1 MMQDVLNVALVV
13 NRFYPEIGGAEIN
26 LYHQAKTLAKTCQV
40 TVICPNRLALP
51 ASEQRDGF
59 SIIRYPDLLNWRRH
73 TPNLNKVTFCPQIFW
88 HLLKH
93 PYDIVHAFPSIN
105 RNNQLALWA
114 AKLSG
119 KKFILSSFDFLDYQE
134 LLNRHG
140 AVTEQFL
147 HEYRPN
153 FKATWF
159 LKHCDHI
166 FAISFKE
173 VEFFKR
179 FNPNV
184 SYSPVPISPDEFEQ
198 PVENPRSKWNV
209 KPSDFVFLVL
219 GRVADIKGQD
229 IALEAF
235 ISVKDQLPDAKLVF
249 AGRTDYESVF
259 VKQLKERVD
268 AARASDRVIFT
279 HELPR
284 AEVLG
289 WLKYSQAHIIPVRF
303 MNSGAVVIE
312 SWMSGLPVIQSD
324 AVDPN
329 LVQPGVNG
337 YLFKNQDIKGLSQSL
352 VHAYTNRSEL
362 PKLGSRGKALVKSEY
377 TYERLIQDYL
387 KVYHELT

>member
-1 MMQDVLNVALVV
+1 MKNLNVALVV
-13 NRFYPEIGGAEIN
+13 NRFFPEVGGAEIN
-26 LYHQAKTLAKTCQV
+26 LYHQAKTLAKACNV
-40 TVICPNRLALP
+40 TVLCPNRLALP
-51 ASEQRDGF
+51 AFEERDGF
-59 SIIRYPDLLNWRRH
+59 SMIRYADLLNWRRQ

-88 HLLKH
+88 HLLRQ

-105 RNNQLALWA
+105 RNNQMALWA

-134 LLNRHG
+134 LLNRYG
-140 AVTEQFL
+140 TINEQFL
-147 HEYRPN
+147 NAYRPN
-153 FKATWF
+153 DKTAWF

-184 SYSPVPISPDEFEQ
+184 SYSPVPISPEEFEKA
-198 PVENPRSKWNV
+198 VENPRAKWKI
-209 KPSDFVFLVL
+209 KPADFVFLVL

-249 AGRTDYESVF
+249 AGRTDYEQAF
-259 VKQLKERVD
+259 VKQLKERVTKAQ
-268 AARASDRVIFT
+268 AADRVIFT

-284 AEVLG
+284 EEVLG
-289 WLKYSQAHIIPVRF
+289 WLKHSQAHIIPVRF

-337 YLFKNQDIKGLSQSL
+337 YVFKSQDIYGLSQAL
-352 VHAYTNRSEL
+352 LHAYANRAEL
-362 PKLGSRGKALVKSEY
+362 PQLGAQGQALVKSEY
-377 TYERLIQDYL
+377 TYDRLIQQYL
-387 KVYHELT
+387 KIYQRIG